1 MTAVAPPAPTE
12 TGLEPP
18 APVGDTALVIR
29 PLTVV
34 PEGEEFL
41 VGDPETAT
49 FVVLPAVGV
58 RLIEVLRSGRTP
70 AEIAE
75 SEGAA
80 GRDVDVLDFAQALV
94 DLGFAVTA
102 DAGAPPAAAAPAAAP
117 GTSRW
122 LRLLFSRAAW
132 AVYVGAALGAVAL
145 LAIHPALV
153 PRSSDIFFLGTPV
166 RSLAALTLAIYALAA
181 AHECCHWLAARAEGI
196 RARITLSRRLYFL
209 VLEIDLTGLWGL
221 PRRRRYSALLAGMA
235 FDTLVLLGLLAVPT
249 GADGGW
255 WRLGEGGM
263 RLCAALTFV
272 QVAAL
277 GSQFWIFVRT
287 DVYAVLVT
295 ATGYVNLSRVTRLTV
310 RRSLRL
316 TSPEHERELAEAHPR
331 DVAVARWYLWVY
343 VLGVAAAGGFFVVY
357 FVPASVRLFAW
368 TGSTIAAAG
377 TGSERFWE
385 AVVFGVVI
393 LSPQVLTMGVALRD
407 LGGWRR
413 RRAARP

>member
-1 MTAVAPPAPTE
+1 MPAP
-12 TGLEPP
+12 L
-18 APVGDTALVIR
+18 
-29 PLTVV
+29 
-34 PEGEEFL
+34 
-41 VGDPETAT
+41 
-49 FVVLPAVGV
+49 
-58 RLIEVLRSGRTP
+58 
-70 AEIAE
+70 
-75 SEGAA
+75 
-80 GRDVDVLDFAQALV
+80 
-94 DLGFAVTA
+94 
-102 DAGAPPAAAAPAAAP
+102 PAAAAAAAAP

-132 AVYVGAALGAVAL
+132 AVYAGAALGAVAL

-196 RARITLSRRLYFL
+196 RARITLGRRLYFL

-235 FDTLVLLGLLAVPT
+235 FDTLVLLGLLAVRA
-249 GADGGW
+249 GADAGRW
-255 WRLGEGGM
+255 KLGDGGM

-295 ATGYVNLSRVTRLTV
+295 ATGCVNLSRVTRLTV

-316 TSPEHERELAEAHPR
+316 ASPEQERELAEAHPR
-331 DVAVARWYLWVY
+331 DVAVARWYRWVY
-343 VLGVAAAGGFFVVY
+343 VLGLAAAGGFFVVY

-368 TGSTIAAAG
+368 TGGTIAAAG
-377 TGSERFWE
+377 AGSERFWE
-385 AVVFGVVI
+385 AVVFAAVI
-393 LSPQVLTMGVALRD
+393 VSPQVLTIGVALRD
-407 LGGWRR
+407 LGAWRR